1 MIALVDTS
9 VILRRL
15 FGEPEQMSEWSKIKQ
30 GYASRLVPLELGR
43 VIDRYRLLGTIDDS
57 EVVQLHQQSQLALR
71 SLNLVAMT
79 DAILD
84 RAASAMPTVLGSL
97 DAIHLATALELKRS
111 LAPKIVVATHDAQ
124 LARAARAC
132 SLSVVGCHLE
142 WIG

>member
-15 FGEPEQMSEWSKIKQ
+15 LGEPGQLREWSQIKQ
-30 GYASRLVPLELGR
+30 GYASRLVPIELGR
-43 VIDRYRLLGTIDDS
+43 VIDRYRLLGTIDDA
-57 EVVQLHQQSQLALR
+57 EVVQLHEQSQLALR
-71 SLNLVAMT
+71 SLNLVALT

-111 LAPKIVVATHDAQ
+111 SVPKSRLRRTMFN
-124 LARAARAC
+124 
-132 SLSVVGCHLE
+132 
-142 WIG
+142 